1 MIQFNI
7 SINSLIPAFTRLLS
21 LLIIISLILPDCARC
36 MYKEELESIGMNP
49 PSRISKPIIILDEDT
64 EEEIAP
70 HAEIPLKT
78 FNQQIDPLLEDEEF
92 KEHLNNLSNNP
103 LVKLV
108 TDHLDD
114 ISGKQVKKNYGK
126 RKAAIL
132 FTLFAGAVISSIGSL
147 TFLIGEH
154 FPEEF
159 ARFAGFSISD
169 DVANGVGKYLGWS
182 NMAVEALFYTWTI
195 HGILPSLTPKS
206 ATDQPLET
214 EKSGFFRRYCSKFTS
229 WLPSFGEWGLAIAST
244 IPLTLLSLIDQE
256 KEGIEGFK
264 YAVIGCIGLVTL
276 VSNKFFLSLTHGQL
290 KKVWT
295 WLRTRKKI
303 DNSHAE
309 SDVLEQAKKA
319 FIESTGRA
327 NERLKHLSKKGL
339 RTEISSLRELAQ
351 IESDEENRI
360 PDHRWRH
367 LTNHMLQD
375 LSFSPPKVNKKAVI
389 LVPALAVFTALS
401 WLGLIATVPGGIEEK
416 LSSSKALQYTLMV
429 VAGIPL
435 LEIGVSVGGSL
446 GLKLSRIGNGARSL
460 SENVTHW
467 IERFI
472 GYIPITL
479 AGVGSFAT
487 TATLTIQQFKSVPVI
502 CWMLLPSA
510 TLGMDLINI
519 ATGCELWDA
528 ILVTVKS
535 KCSRDKAL
543 FVNHVSFL
551 QDFHRKLEGISAEE
565 VTAIVLKLD
574 PAIQKS
580 IMRYI
585 PGMEE
590 TEELQEWRATLI
602 GTLKEKMD
610 ERL

>member
-1 MIQFNI
+1 
-7 SINSLIPAFTRLLS
+7 
-21 LLIIISLILPDCARC
+21 
-36 MYKEELESIGMNP
+36 MYEEELEYIDMNSP
-49 PSRISKPIIILDEDT
+49 PGISKPTIALDEDT

-147 TFLIGEH
+147 TFLIGEY

-214 EKSGFFRRYCSKFTS
+214 EKPGFFRRCCSKFTS
-229 WLPSFGEWGLAIAST
+229 WLPSFGEWGLAIASA

-256 KEGIEGFK
+256 KEGIEGLK
-264 YAVIGCIGLVTL
+264 YAVIGSIGLVTL

-303 DNSHAE
+303 DNSHTE

-327 NERLKHLSKKGL
+327 NERLKHLSKEDL

-351 IESDEENRI
+351 IESDEERPM
-360 PDHRWRH
+360 PDHRWTL
-367 LTNHMLQD
+367 LTNHMLKD
-375 LSFSPPKVNKKAVI
+375 LSFSPPKVNRKAAI
-389 LVPALAVFTALS
+389 LVPTLAVFTALS
-401 WLGLIATVPGGIEEK
+401 WLGLIATVPGGVEEK

-446 GLKLSRIGNGARSL
+446 GLKLSRIGNGAHSL

-528 ILVTVKS
+528 ILVAVKS
-535 KCSRDKAL
+535 KFSRDKAL
-543 FVNHVSFL
+543 FVNHVNFL
-551 QDFHRKLEGISAEE
+551 QDFHRKLERIPAEE

-585 PGMEE
+585 PDMEE